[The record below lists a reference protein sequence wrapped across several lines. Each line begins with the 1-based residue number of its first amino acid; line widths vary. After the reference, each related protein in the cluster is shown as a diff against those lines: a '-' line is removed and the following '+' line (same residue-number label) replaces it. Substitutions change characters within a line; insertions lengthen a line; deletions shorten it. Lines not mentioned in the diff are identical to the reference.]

1 MPSIRQYYFQN
12 INTIEAS
19 KNISKPQFLR
29 LLCKSNKLEDEAS
42 LFIHF
47 DDEMQGEETLN
58 LILSRVL
65 KGEMLEYLTNEAFF
79 CGEFLYVNE
88 NVLIP
93 RQETEELVEYFSNY
107 FGKLGFNSENSC
119 VADICTGSGCIAV
132 SIAKKCSLK
141 NIYATDISEKALD
154 VAKINNEKFG
164 TNIKFMQGN
173 ISDPIIEANIKLDC
187 IVCNPPYIKDSS
199 TIDERTWNYEPHEAL
214 ISTPNTY
221 FYEYIMK
228 NVPILTNKKHLIV
241 FEIGEDM
248 KDSLSE
254 IAKKHLP
261 FDQFDF
267 IKDMDGKWRFM
278 IVYSKTNEEITAKA
292 AEALKNHGVI
302 AFPTETVMGL
312 GVVYDDEEA
321 FKKLNKVKG
330 RPENK
335 PYSLM
340 LGDKKDIEKYA
351 YVSDDE
357 RKIIDRFLPGPLTIL
372 LKKKDL
378 PQWVTLGSEYVGI
391 RVPDLPE
398 INDTLNKLGKPIL
411 APSANRS
418 GEKPALTSNE
428 VSVIFG
434 NELDFIVPGEASNG
448 LPSTIVIIDNGVKVV
463 RQGTITQKDIEE
475 ALK

>member
-1 MPSIRQYYFQN
+1 MPSIRQYYFKN
-12 INTIEAS
+12 INAIEAS

-29 LLCKSNKLEDEAS
+29 LLCKSNLLEDEAS

-47 DDEMQGEETLN
+47 DDQMKGEEELN
-58 LILSRVL
+58 LILEKVF
-65 KGEMLEYLTNEAFF
+65 KGQMLEYLTNEAFF
-79 CGEFLYVNE
+79 YGQYFYVNE

-93 RQETEELVEYFSNY
+93 RQETEELVDYFAKY
-107 FGKLGFNSENSC
+107 YEKMGFNNEKSI
-119 VADICTGSGCIAV
+119 VADICTGSGCIAI
-132 SIAKKCSLK
+132 SIANKCSIK
-141 NIYATDISEKALD
+141 NIYATDISSKALE
-154 VAKINNEKFG
+154 VAKINADSNKLK
-164 TNIKFMQGN
+164 IKFLEGN
-173 ISDPIIEANIKLDC
+173 ISDPLIESNIKLDC
-187 IVCNPPYIKDSS
+187 ILCNPPYIKDSS
-199 TIDERTWNYEPHEAL
+199 TIDKRTWEYEPHEAL
-214 ISTPNTY
+214 ISDPDTY
-221 FYEYIMK
+221 FYEYIIK
-228 NVPILTNKKHLIV
+228 AVPKLMNKKHLLA
-241 FEIGEDM
+241 FEIGEEM

-254 IAKKHLP
+254 IVKKHLP
-261 FDQFDF
+261 FDQFEF

-278 IVYSKTNEEITAKA
+278 IICSKEKDEITSKA

-312 GVVYDDEEA
+312 GVAYDDEDA

-340 LGDKKDIEKYA
+340 LGNKNDISKYA
-351 YVSDDE
+351 YVSEDE
-357 RKIIDRFLPGPLTIL
+357 LKVIDKFLPGPLTIL
-372 LKKKDL
+372 LKKKEL
-378 PQWVTLGSEYVGI
+378 PEWVTLGSDYVGI

-418 GEKPALTSNE
+418 GEKPALTSKE

-434 NELDFIVPGEASNG
+434 NELDFIVPGEALNG
-448 LPSTIVIIDNGVKVV
+448 LPSTIVIIDKGVKIV
-463 RQGTITQKDIEE
+463 RQGTITQNDIEE